1 MKLLRVVLVP
11 HLLVPAHPL
20 QHADGHGGGRRR
32 SRRQAVLDEDG
43 AAGDGLGADLGPE
56 EGVADVEGL
65 AVGGGAGGDDFGNV
79 EVEGGGGVGCR
90 VGE

>member
-1 MKLLRVVLVP
+1 MELLRVVLVP

-20 QHADGHGGGRRR
+20 QHADGHGGGGRR

-56 EGVADVEGL
+56 ERVADVEGL
-65 AVGGGAGGDDFGNV
+65 AVGGGAGGDDFGDV